1 MIKMWSLFYWLIVLP
16 FSLFSIYKY
25 YLVRKNNDLKGVKLY
40 QPLTTFLSLIISGI
54 SLFSTNSVP
63 KFTFWIMFGMILA
76 FIADFLNINMTDLKV
91 VIRGLTIFF
100 FSYLIYTIVSFYF
113 AGFTFLI
120 LIPIIIMVLIF
131 LVVYNLAR
139 KGLPSGAEKA
149 AMGTYGLLI
158 SLMVAS
164 GISTFFSPNFS
175 IISSIIL
182 TMGFTSLFL
191 GDMEFAISS
200 FKKDLNFPYGPILYS
215 GGQLLVAISLF
226 YVAL

>member
-1 MIKMWSLFYWLIVLP
+1 MIKMWSLFSWLIVLP

-25 YLVRKNNDLKGVKLY
+25 YMVRKNNDLKGVKLY

-54 SLFSTNSVP
+54 SLFSINSDP
-63 KFTFWIMFGMILA
+63 WFTFWIILGMVLA
-76 FIADFLNINMTDLKV
+76 FIADFLNIDMTDLKV
-91 VIRGLTIFF
+91 VIRGLAIFF

-113 AGFTFLI
+113 AGFTLLN

-131 LVVYNLAR
+131 LVVFNLAR
-139 KGLPSGAEKA
+139 KGLPSGAEKT
-149 AMGTYGLLI
+149 AMGAYGLLI

-175 IISSIIL
+175 MISSIIL
-182 TMGFTSLFL
+182 TMGFTFLFL